1 MTLAITARLARA
13 LEQAIP
19 IYRVRRQ
26 PESSDAEDAAAPP
39 PTTNGVGIRKLVLT
53 AASWSM
59 GGYAA
64 GQVLRIAGNLL
75 LTRVLAPD
83 LFGLAAVAT
92 MVSVLV
98 ALLSDIGLHQAVIR
112 SPKGE
117 LQRFLDTAWTIQIVR
132 GFLIWFV
139 SILIGFGIGYIASR
153 GWVAAHSVYANPQL
167 PLIIIG
173 SGLGFAISGFQSTN
187 YISHQRNLGLSRLTK
202 IELICQAVGI
212 VTAVVLAWLTQSVWA
227 VVISSLVSSLL
238 GAILSHTW
246 IPGPRNSFRMN
257 REDARE
263 IFLFGRWIMFSSFFT
278 VFSANGD
285 RILLGN
291 WASSTTFG
299 LYGLALNLVGMIEG
313 IGGRLYGA
321 VGTPTLSKI
330 ARERPERL
338 RSAYLRLRAPFDIF
352 YIGCAGLLFGCGQ
365 TIIDILYDHRYAAAG
380 SMLQILSFSLLMARF
395 GIMTSVYIAV
405 GEPRNVGILNCVKAG
420 LLFTVVPLCY
430 WLFDFQ
436 GALWAIAL
444 YTLPTVPLILFFNMR
459 HKLNNLMFEI
469 GVLLVWPVGYAA
481 GLMISK
487 VAGHLFA
494 AVM

>member
-1 MTLAITARLARA
+1 M
-13 LEQAIP
+13 
-19 IYRVRRQ
+19 
-26 PESSDAEDAAAPP
+26 D
-39 PTTNGVGIRKLVLT
+39 
-53 AASWSM
+53 
-59 GGYAA
+59 
-64 GQVLRIAGNLL
+64 
-75 LTRVLAPD
+75 
-83 LFGLAAVAT
+83 
-92 MVSVLV
+92 
-98 ALLSDIGLHQAVIR
+98 
-112 SPKGE
+112 
-117 LQRFLDTAWTIQIVR
+117 
-132 GFLIWFV
+132 
-139 SILIGFGIGYIASR
+139 
-153 GWVAAHSVYANPQL
+153 
-167 PLIIIG
+167 
-173 SGLGFAISGFQSTN
+173 
-187 YISHQRNLGLSRLTK
+187 
-202 IELICQAVGI
+202 
-212 VTAVVLAWLTQSVWA
+212 
-227 VVISSLVSSLL
+227 
-238 GAILSHTW
+238 
-246 IPGPRNSFRMN
+246 

-405 GEPRNVGILNCVKAG
+405 GEPRNVGILNCVKAA

-459 HKLNNLMFEI
+459 HKLNNWMFEI
-469 GVLLVWPVGYAA
+469 GVLLIWPVGYTA

-487 VAGHLFA
+487 IAGHLFA